1 MKYSSEKTEEIC
13 KHLETGLRRE
23 DAWEFVGISEATF
36 YEWLKKPEF
45 SESIKKAELKNKQ
58 RNIVIIQNA
67 AKKTWQASAWWLE
80 RRFPEEFAL
89 KQRLEHTGKN
99 GGPIATVDVSRIK
112 SARNLT
118 TIAATYE
125 EFYKAVGQ
133 KGVTSERK
141 K

>member
-23 DAWEFVGISEATF
+23 DAWAFAGISEATF

-80 RRFPEEFAL
+80 RKYPEEFAL

-133 KGVTSERK
+133 KGDKSESK

>member
-125 EFYKAVGQ
+125 EFYKAVGK
-133 KGVTSERK
+133 KGVTSEGK